1 MIEDSL
7 NSEKLEDYANTLYEL
22 RKSKGMTIEAA
33 RKRSKTSYYGVMM
46 VKKVKRMVWWR
57 VLSIPLQIL

>member
-33 RKRSKTSYYGVMM
+33 RETIKDPLYYGVYDG
-46 VKKVKRMVWWR
+46 KKR
-57 VLSIPLQIL
+57 